1 MPEKRRAGTPRK
13 PKKGKEKRSIYF
25 VLWAV
30 FTAFSLLIVLLFGVS
45 QSVALKQSYENAAMK
60 ETFTTGSAVKAEYE
74 RLADRFGAASDPG
87 DFFRAVS
94 SERNVC
100 AALLDENGEVIYP
113 ASGGDVISD
122 GAKAAA
128 KDLIQKLKNGGAQG
142 GNVFELGK
150 TDAEGVYVGV
160 TNDGYLLVSR
170 RLDINSAMMRQLNGR
185 TVLIA
190 VFVLVLSFVVK
201 VVH

>member
-1 MPEKRRAGTPRK
+1 MPEKRRAGTPRN

-74 RLADRFGAASDPG
+74 RLADRFGATNDHD

-113 ASGGDVISD
+113 VSGGDVISD
-122 GAKAAA
+122 GAKVAA

-142 GNVFELGK
+142 GSVFELGK
-150 TDAEGVYVGV
+150 TRKAY
-160 TNDGYLLVSR
+160 TW
-170 RLDINSAMMRQLNGR
+170 A
-185 TVLIA
+185 
-190 VFVLVLSFVVK
+190 
-201 VVH
+201 